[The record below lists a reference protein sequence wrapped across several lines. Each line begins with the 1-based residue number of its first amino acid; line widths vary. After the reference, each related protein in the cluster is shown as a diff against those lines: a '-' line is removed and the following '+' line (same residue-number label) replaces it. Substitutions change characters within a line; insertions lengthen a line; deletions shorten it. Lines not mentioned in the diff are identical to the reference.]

1 MFEMMRCFVFL
12 FIMLSICTS
21 SYSQNLIDLQR
32 KVKTLVL
39 QGRYQLA
46 LDEIE
51 KDCGNIDMVQNDS
64 QDLFGIAY
72 YKAYCHVALSDYD
85 VADTFLSKLT
95 DQIITWEP
103 SKQRNENLASLDYLK
118 GNLYLSMNNF
128 NGANQLLM
136 SSKSYF
142 DYESRFDDVYVNILF
157 TLASVKLAL
166 GQKLKAKLYIDEAN
180 DILLRTSKSSSLG
193 AYSITLANLYEEIG
207 KRENAISLLERELL
221 NLTPNVPQSAIL
233 QIKIELA
240 YFYTLDGKYQQAY
253 DLLSDIEY
261 EDNLWLYELKA
272 SLSYLLK
279 NGNVSQ
285 YIQDYNNEMMKQ
297 SYSLAS
303 HFADIEFEDY
313 WASLSSVSLSVNGIL
328 VNSFFQGNKG
338 TIDNKGIID
347 TYNYLLFLKNFV
359 LVNKLAISERIK
371 NDTEASALSSQAS
384 GLYQELNDP
393 HLSKD
398 SVGGIKNHLRLLD
411 KKMKSLVSNSL
422 SGFSTVS
429 LPTFASLKQNL
440 RENEVMLDFFPYYE
454 FISYDSYHVYYAVS
468 ITTKESQVPKF
479 LKLCRVEQIDE
490 ILRNSKLYDAKNL
503 VFYSE
508 IWKKIERY
516 ISKKKKI
523 LISPTL
529 NLNKVNFG
537 AISCGVKRLGDVYQL
552 ASISTLNSLFQRDC
566 VKDSAKKSIVLFGG
580 IDYDASISIN
590 KKNVQDTSKT
600 KLDRSGFDYLPETL
614 NEVTDISD
622 LLTGVMNTTVYS
634 GQKATESQFK
644 LLSRHSPSVIHI
656 STHGFYLKGKGLK
669 APFFKN
675 LSLSSKI
682 TYKMSKCGLLFSGAN
697 NAWNGIYAQDV
708 EEDCILTAAEVE
720 KMDLSDTE
728 LVVLSACDTGLGDC
742 ESIDGVYGLS
752 RAFKIAGAHTI
763 VMTLW
768 KVNDLVTKEFMCEFY
783 AQIKERLEY
792 HEAFRIAQKKLRLK
806 YQDPLLWA
814 PFVIID

>member
-1 MFEMMRCFVFL
+1 MRRFVFL
-12 FIMLSICTS
+12 FVMLSICTL
-21 SYSQNLIDLQR
+21 SYSQNLKDLQC
-32 KVKTLVL
+32 KIKNLVL

-51 KDCGNIDMVQNDS
+51 KDRENIDILQNNS
-64 QDLFGIAY
+64 RELFNIAF
-72 YKAYCHVALSDYD
+72 YKGYCLIALSDYE
-85 VADTFLSKLT
+85 VADTFLSKLSN
-95 DQIITWEP
+95 QIITWKP
-103 SKQRNENLASLDYLK
+103 SKQRNEYLASLDYLK
-118 GNLYLSMNNF
+118 GTLYLSMNNF
-128 NGANQLLM
+128 NGANQLFM

-142 DYESRFDDVYVNILF
+142 DYESCFDDSYVNILF
-157 TLASVKLAL
+157 SLAGVKLAL

-180 DILLRTSKSSSLG
+180 DILSKTSKSSFWG
-193 AYSITLANLYEEIG
+193 VYCITLAILYDEIG
-207 KRENAISLLERELL
+207 KREKAISILDNELQK
-221 NLTPNVPQSAIL
+221 LTPDFAHNAIL
-233 QIKIELA
+233 QIKISLA

-261 EDNLWLYELKA
+261 GDNLWLYELKA

-279 NGNVSQ
+279 KGNVSQ

-313 WASLSSVSLSVNGIL
+313 WASLSTVSLSVNGLL

-371 NDTEASALSSQAS
+371 NDTEAAALSSQAS

-398 SVGGIKNHLRLLD
+398 SVGGIKNQLRLLD

-429 LPTFASLKQNL
+429 LPTFVSLKQKL
-440 RENEVMLDFFPYYE
+440 REDEVMLDFFPYYE
-454 FISYDSYHVYYAVS
+454 FISYDTYHVYYAVS

-490 ILRNSKLYDAKNL
+490 LLRNSKLYDAKNL

-537 AISCGVKRLGDVYQL
+537 AISCGAKRLGDVYQL

-566 VKDSAKKSIVLFGG
+566 VKDSAKKSIALFGG
-580 IDYDASISIN
+580 IDYDASISVN

-600 KLDRSGFDYLPETL
+600 KVDRSGFDYLPETL
-614 NEVTDISD
+614 NEVADISD
-622 LLTGVMNTTVYS
+622 LLAGVMNTTVYS

-783 AQIKERLEY
+783 GQIKEGLEY
-792 HEAFRIAQKKLRLK
+792 HEAFRIAQQKLRLK

>member
-1 MFEMMRCFVFL
+1 MHEIMRRFVFL
-12 FIMLSICTS
+12 FVMLSICTS
-21 SYSQNLIDLQR
+21 SYSQNLKDLQC
-32 KVKTLVL
+32 KIKNLVL

-51 KDCGNIDMVQNDS
+51 KDRENIDILQNNS
-64 QDLFGIAY
+64 RELFNIAF
-72 YKAYCHVALSDYD
+72 YKGYCLIALSDYD
-85 VADTFLSKLT
+85 VADTFLSKLSN
-95 DQIITWEP
+95 QIITWKP
-103 SKQRNENLASLDYLK
+103 SKQRNEYLASLDYLK
-118 GNLYLSMNNF
+118 GTLYLSMNNF
-128 NGANQLLM
+128 NGANQLFM

-142 DYESRFDDVYVNILF
+142 DYESCFDDSYVNILF
-157 TLASVKLAL
+157 SLAGVKLAL

-180 DILLRTSKSSSLG
+180 DILSKTSKSSFWG
-193 AYSITLANLYEEIG
+193 VYCITLAILYDEIG
-207 KRENAISLLERELL
+207 KREKAISILDNELQK
-221 NLTPNVPQSAIL
+221 LTPDFAHNAIL
-233 QIKIELA
+233 QIKISLA

-261 EDNLWLYELKA
+261 GDNLWLYELKA

-279 NGNVSQ
+279 KGNVSQ

-313 WASLSSVSLSVNGIL
+313 WASLSTVSLSVNGLL

-359 LVNKLAISERIK
+359 LVNKLAVSERIK
-371 NDTEASALSSQAS
+371 NDTEAAALSSQAS

-398 SVGGIKNHLRLLD
+398 SVGGIKNQLRLLD

-429 LPTFASLKQNL
+429 LPTFVSLKQKL

-454 FISYDSYHVYYAVS
+454 FISYDTYHVYYAVS

-490 ILRNSKLYDAKNL
+490 LLRNSKLYDAKNL

-537 AISCGVKRLGDVYQL
+537 AISCGAKRLGDVYQL

-566 VKDSAKKSIVLFGG
+566 VKDSAKKSIALFGG
-580 IDYDASISIN
+580 IDYDASISVN

-614 NEVTDISD
+614 NEVADISD
-622 LLTGVMNTTVYS
+622 LLAGVMNTTVYS

-783 AQIKERLEY
+783 GQIKEGLEY
-792 HEAFRIAQKKLRLK
+792 HEAFRIAQQKLRLK

>member
-1 MFEMMRCFVFL
+1 MHEIMRRFVFL
-12 FIMLSICTS
+12 FIMLCICTS
-21 SYSQNLIDLQR
+21 LYSQNLKDLQR
-32 KVKTLVL
+32 KVNTLVL

-51 KDCGNIDMVQNDS
+51 KECGNIDIVQNNN

-85 VADTFLSKLT
+85 VADTFISKLSN
-95 DQIITWEP
+95 QIISWEP

-118 GNLYLSMNNF
+118 GDLYQCMNNF

-142 DYESRFDDVYVNILF
+142 DYESRFDDVYVNVLF
-157 TLASVKLAL
+157 SLAGVKLAL

-180 DILLRTSKSSSLG
+180 DILSKTSKSSSLG

-207 KRENAISLLERELL
+207 KRENAISLLERELQ

-261 EDNLWLYELKA
+261 GDNLCLYELKA

-279 NGNVSQ
+279 KGNVSQ
-285 YIQDYNNEMMKQ
+285 YIQDYNNKMMRQ

-371 NDTEASALSSQAS
+371 NDTEAAALSSQAS

-440 RENEVMLDFFPYYE
+440 REDEVMLDFFPYYE
-454 FISYDSYHVYYAVS
+454 FISYDTYHVYYAVS

-490 ILRNSKLYDAKNL
+490 LLRNSKLYDAKNL
-503 VFYSE
+503 VFYLE

-552 ASISTLNSLFQRDC
+552 ASISSLNSLFKRDC

-580 IDYDASISIN
+580 MDYDASISVN
-590 KKNVQDTSKT
+590 KKNVQDSSKT

-614 NEVTDISD
+614 NEVTDISN
-622 LLTGVMNTTVYS
+622 LLAGVMNTTVYS

-682 TYKMSKCGLLFSGAN
+682 MYKMSKCGLLFSGAN

-720 KMDLSDTE
+720 TMDLSDTE

-783 AQIKERLEY
+783 AQIKDGLEC

>member
-1 MFEMMRCFVFL
+1 MRRFVFL
-12 FIMLSICTS
+12 FILLSICTS
-21 SYSQNLIDLQR
+21 SYSQNLKDLQC
-32 KVKTLVL
+32 KVKNLVL

-51 KDCGNIDMVQNDS
+51 KDCGNIDMMQNDS
-64 QDLFGIAY
+64 QDLFEIAY

-180 DILLRTSKSSSLG
+180 DILSKASKKTSLG

-207 KRENAISLLERELL
+207 KRENAISLLERELQ

-240 YFYTLDGKYQQAY
+240 YFYTLYGKYQQAY
-253 DLLSDIEY
+253 DLLFDIEY
-261 EDNLWLYELKA
+261 GDNLWLYELKA

-338 TIDNKGIID
+338 IVDNKGIID

-359 LVNKLAISERIK
+359 LVNKLAILERIK
-371 NDTEASALSSQAS
+371 NDTEAAALSSQVS

-440 RENEVMLDFFPYYE
+440 REDEVMLDFFPYYE
-454 FISYDSYHVYYAVS
+454 FISYDTYHVFYAVS

-529 NLNKVNFG
+529 NLNKVNLG
-537 AISCGVKRLGDVYQL
+537 AISCGAKRLGDVYQL
-552 ASISTLNSLFQRDC
+552 ASISSLNSLFKRDC
-566 VKDSAKKSIVLFGG
+566 VKENAKKSIALFGG
-580 IDYDASISIN
+580 MDYDASISVN
-590 KKNVQDTSKT
+590 KKNVQDSSKT

-614 NEVTDISD
+614 NEVTDISN
-622 LLTGVMNTTVYS
+622 LLAGVMNTTVYS

-644 LLSRHSPSVIHI
+644 LLSSHSPSVIHI

-783 AQIKERLEY
+783 AQIKEGLEY

-806 YQDPLLWA
+806 YQNPLLWA

>member
-1 MFEMMRCFVFL
+1 MRRFVFL
-12 FIMLSICTS
+12 FVMLSICTL
-21 SYSQNLIDLQR
+21 SYSQNLKDLQC
-32 KVKTLVL
+32 KIKNLVL

-51 KDCGNIDMVQNDS
+51 KDRENIDILQNNS
-64 QDLFGIAY
+64 RELFNIAF
-72 YKAYCHVALSDYD
+72 YKGYCLIALSDYD
-85 VADTFLSKLT
+85 VADTFLSKLSN
-95 DQIITWEP
+95 QIITWKP
-103 SKQRNENLASLDYLK
+103 SKQRNEYLASLDYLK
-118 GNLYLSMNNF
+118 GTLYLSMNNF
-128 NGANQLLM
+128 NGANQLFM

-142 DYESRFDDVYVNILF
+142 DYESCFDDSYVNILF
-157 TLASVKLAL
+157 SLAGVKLAL

-180 DILLRTSKSSSLG
+180 DILSKTSKSSFG
-193 AYSITLANLYEEIG
+193 GIYCITLAILYDEIG
-207 KRENAISLLERELL
+207 KREKAISILDNELQK
-221 NLTPNVPQSAIL
+221 LTPDFAHNAIL
-233 QIKIELA
+233 QIKISLA

-261 EDNLWLYELKA
+261 GDNLWLYELKA

-279 NGNVSQ
+279 KGNVSQ

-313 WASLSSVSLSVNGIL
+313 WASLSTVSLSVNGLL

-371 NDTEASALSSQAS
+371 NDTEAAALSSQAS

-398 SVGGIKNHLRLLD
+398 SVGGIKNQLRLLD

-429 LPTFASLKQNL
+429 LPTFVSLKQKL
-440 RENEVMLDFFPYYE
+440 REDEVMLDFFPYYE
-454 FISYDSYHVYYAVS
+454 FISYDTYHVYYAVS

-490 ILRNSKLYDAKNL
+490 LLRNSKLYDAKNL

-537 AISCGVKRLGDVYQL
+537 AISCGAKRLGDVYQL

-566 VKDSAKKSIVLFGG
+566 VKDSAKKSIALFGG
-580 IDYDASISIN
+580 IDYDASISVN

-600 KLDRSGFDYLPETL
+600 KVDRSGFDYLPETL
-614 NEVTDISD
+614 NEVADISD
-622 LLTGVMNTTVYS
+622 LLAGVMNTTVYS

-783 AQIKERLEY
+783 GQIKEGLEY
-792 HEAFRIAQKKLRLK
+792 HEAFRIAQQKLRLK

>member
-1 MFEMMRCFVFL
+1 MRHFVFL
-12 FIMLSICTS
+12 FIMLSICTL
-21 SYSQNLIDLQR
+21 SYSQNLKDLQR
-32 KVKTLVL
+32 KVNTLVL

-51 KDCGNIDMVQNDS
+51 KECGNIDIVQNNN

-85 VADTFLSKLT
+85 VADTFISKLSN
-95 DQIITWEP
+95 QIISWEP

-118 GNLYLSMNNF
+118 GDLYQCMNNF

-142 DYESRFDDVYVNILF
+142 DYESRFDDVYVNVLF
-157 TLASVKLAL
+157 SLAGVKLAL

-180 DILLRTSKSSSLG
+180 DILSKTSKSSSLG

-207 KRENAISLLERELL
+207 KRENAISLLERELQ

-454 FISYDSYHVYYAVS
+454 FISYDTYHVYYAVS
-468 ITTKESQVPKF
+468 ITTKESQIPKF

-490 ILRNSKLYDAKNL
+490 LLRNSKLYDAKNL

-516 ISKKKKI
+516 ILKKKKI

-537 AISCGVKRLGDVYQL
+537 AISCGAKRLGDVYQL

-566 VKDSAKKSIVLFGG
+566 VKDSAKKSIALFGG
-580 IDYDASISIN
+580 IDYDASISVN

-622 LLTGVMNTTVYS
+622 LLGGVMNTTVYS

-768 KVNDLVTKEFMCEFY
+768 KVNDLVTKEFMYEFY
-783 AQIKERLEY
+783 GQIKEGLEY

>member
-1 MFEMMRCFVFL
+1 MRRFVFL
-12 FIMLSICTS
+12 FVMLSICTL
-21 SYSQNLIDLQR
+21 SYSQNLKDLQC
-32 KVKTLVL
+32 KIKNLVL

-51 KDCGNIDMVQNDS
+51 KDRENIDILQNNS
-64 QDLFGIAY
+64 RELFNIAF
-72 YKAYCHVALSDYD
+72 YKGYCLIALSDYD
-85 VADTFLSKLT
+85 VADTFLSKLSN
-95 DQIITWEP
+95 QIITWKP
-103 SKQRNENLASLDYLK
+103 SKQRNEYLASLDYLK
-118 GNLYLSMNNF
+118 GTLYLSMNNF
-128 NGANQLLM
+128 NGANQLFM

-142 DYESRFDDVYVNILF
+142 DYESCFDDSYVNILF
-157 TLASVKLAL
+157 SLVGVKLAL

-180 DILLRTSKSSSLG
+180 DILSKTSKSSFWG
-193 AYSITLANLYEEIG
+193 VYCITLAILYDEIG
-207 KRENAISLLERELL
+207 KREKAISILDNELQK
-221 NLTPNVPQSAIL
+221 LTPDFAHNAIL
-233 QIKIELA
+233 QIKISLA

-261 EDNLWLYELKA
+261 GDNLWLYELKA

-279 NGNVSQ
+279 KGNVSQ

-313 WASLSSVSLSVNGIL
+313 WASLSTVSLSVNGLL

-371 NDTEASALSSQAS
+371 NDTEAAALSSQAS

-398 SVGGIKNHLRLLD
+398 SVGGIKNQLRLLD

-429 LPTFASLKQNL
+429 LPTFVSLKQKL
-440 RENEVMLDFFPYYE
+440 REDEVMLDFFPYYE
-454 FISYDSYHVYYAVS
+454 FISYDTYHVYYAVS

-490 ILRNSKLYDAKNL
+490 LLRNSKLYDAKNL

-537 AISCGVKRLGDVYQL
+537 AISCGAKRLGDVYQL

-566 VKDSAKKSIVLFGG
+566 VKDSAKKSIALFGG
-580 IDYDASISIN
+580 IDYDASISVN

-600 KLDRSGFDYLPETL
+600 KVDRSGFDYLPETL
-614 NEVTDISD
+614 NEVADISD
-622 LLTGVMNTTVYS
+622 LLAGVMNTTVYS

-783 AQIKERLEY
+783 GQIKEGLEY
-792 HEAFRIAQKKLRLK
+792 HEAFRIAQQKLRLK

>member
-1 MFEMMRCFVFL
+1 MRRFVFL

-21 SYSQNLIDLQR
+21 LYSQNLKDLQR
-32 KVKTLVL
+32 KVNTLVL

-51 KDCGNIDMVQNDS
+51 KECGNIDIVQNNN

-95 DQIITWEP
+95 DQIIAWEP

-118 GNLYLSMNNF
+118 GDLYQCMNNF

-142 DYESRFDDVYVNILF
+142 DYESRFDDVYVNVLF
-157 TLASVKLAL
+157 SLAGVKLAL

-180 DILLRTSKSSSLG
+180 DILSKTSKSSSLG

-207 KRENAISLLERELL
+207 KREKAISILDNELQKI
-221 NLTPNVPQSAIL
+221 TPDFAQNAIL
-233 QIKIELA
+233 QIKILLA

-261 EDNLWLYELKA
+261 GDNLWLYELKA

-279 NGNVSQ
+279 KGNVSQ

-313 WASLSSVSLSVNGIL
+313 WASLSTVSLSVNGIL
-328 VNSFFQGNKG
+328 VNSFFQGNKR
-338 TIDNKGIID
+338 TIDNKRLID

-371 NDTEASALSSQAS
+371 NDTEAAALSSQAS

-454 FISYDSYHVYYAVS
+454 FISYDTYHVYYAVS
-468 ITTKESQVPKF
+468 ITTKESQAPKF
-479 LKLCRVEQIDE
+479 LKLSRVEQIDE
-490 ILRNSKLYDAKNL
+490 LLRNCKLYDAKNL

-537 AISCGVKRLGDVYQL
+537 AISCGAKRLGDVYQL
-552 ASISTLNSLFQRDC
+552 ASISSLNSLFQRDC
-566 VKDSAKKSIVLFGG
+566 VKDSAKKSIALFGG
-580 IDYDASISIN
+580 IDYDASISVN

-622 LLTGVMNTTVYS
+622 LLAGVMNTTVYS
-634 GQKATESQFK
+634 GQKATEAQFK

-768 KVNDLVTKEFMCEFY
+768 KINDLVTKEFMCEFY
-783 AQIKERLEY
+783 SQIKEGLEY
-792 HEAFRIAQKKLRLK
+792 HEAFRIAQKRLRLK

>member
-1 MFEMMRCFVFL
+1 MHEIMRRFVFL

-21 SYSQNLIDLQR
+21 SYSQNLKDLQR
-32 KVKTLVL
+32 KVNTLVL

-371 NDTEASALSSQAS
+371 DDTGASALSSQAS

>member
-1 MFEMMRCFVFL
+1 MHEIMRRFVFL

-21 SYSQNLIDLQR
+21 SYSQNLKDLQR
-32 KVKTLVL
+32 KVNTLVL

-566 VKDSAKKSIVLFGG
+566 VKNSAKKSIVLFGG

>member
-1 MFEMMRCFVFL
+1 MHEIMRRFVFL

-21 SYSQNLIDLQR
+21 SYSQNLKDLQR
-32 KVKTLVL
+32 KVNTLVL

-51 KDCGNIDMVQNDS
+51 KECGNIDIVQNNN

-85 VADTFLSKLT
+85 VADTFISKLSN
-95 DQIITWEP
+95 QIISWEP

-118 GNLYLSMNNF
+118 GDLYQCMNNF

-142 DYESRFDDVYVNILF
+142 DYESRFDDVYVNVLF
-157 TLASVKLAL
+157 SLAGVKLAL

-180 DILLRTSKSSSLG
+180 DILSKTSKSSSLG

-207 KRENAISLLERELL
+207 KRENAISLLERELQ

-261 EDNLWLYELKA
+261 GDNLWLYELKA
-272 SLSYLLK
+272 SLSYLLNK
-279 NGNVSQ
+279 GNVSQ
-285 YIQDYNNEMMKQ
+285 YIQDYNNKMMRQ

-347 TYNYLLFLKNFV
+347 TYSYLLFLKNFV

-371 NDTEASALSSQAS
+371 NDTEAAALSSQAS

-398 SVGGIKNHLRLLD
+398 SVGGIKNQLRLLD

-429 LPTFASLKQNL
+429 FPTFVSLKQNL
-440 RENEVMLDFFPYYE
+440 REDEVMLDFFPYYE
-454 FISYDSYHVYYAVS
+454 FISYDTYHVYYAVS

-479 LKLCRVEQIDE
+479 LKLCRLEQIDE
-490 ILRNSKLYDAKNL
+490 LLRNSKLYDAKNL

-537 AISCGVKRLGDVYQL
+537 AISCGAKRLGDVYQL

-566 VKDSAKKSIVLFGG
+566 VKDSAKKSIALFGG
-580 IDYDASISIN
+580 IDYDASISVN

-622 LLTGVMNTTVYS
+622 LLAGVMNTTVYS

-682 TYKMSKCGLLFSGAN
+682 TY
-697 NAWNGIYAQDV
+697 
-708 EEDCILTAAEVE
+708 
-720 KMDLSDTE
+720 
-728 LVVLSACDTGLGDC
+728 
-742 ESIDGVYGLS
+742 
-752 RAFKIAGAHTI
+752 
-763 VMTLW
+763 
-768 KVNDLVTKEFMCEFY
+768 
-783 AQIKERLEY
+783 
-792 HEAFRIAQKKLRLK
+792 
-806 YQDPLLWA
+806 
-814 PFVIID
+814 

>member
-1 MFEMMRCFVFL
+1 MHEIMRRFVFL

-21 SYSQNLIDLQR
+21 LYSQNLKDLQR
-32 KVKTLVL
+32 KVNTLVL

-51 KDCGNIDMVQNDS
+51 KECGNIDIVQNNN

-85 VADTFLSKLT
+85 VADTFISKLSN
-95 DQIITWEP
+95 QIISWEP

-118 GNLYLSMNNF
+118 GDLYQCMNNF

-142 DYESRFDDVYVNILF
+142 DYESRFDDVYVNVLF
-157 TLASVKLAL
+157 SLAGVKLTL

-180 DILLRTSKSSSLG
+180 DILSKTSKSSSLG

-207 KRENAISLLERELL
+207 KRENAISLLERELQ

-261 EDNLWLYELKA
+261 GDNLWLYELKA
-272 SLSYLLK
+272 SLSYLLNK
-279 NGNVSQ
+279 GNVSQ
-285 YIQDYNNEMMKQ
+285 YIQDYNNKMMRQ

-371 NDTEASALSSQAS
+371 NDTEAAALSSQAS

-398 SVGGIKNHLRLLD
+398 SVGGIKNQLRLLD

-429 LPTFASLKQNL
+429 FPTFVSLKQNL
-440 RENEVMLDFFPYYE
+440 REDEVMLDFFPYYE
-454 FISYDSYHVYYAVS
+454 FISYDTYYVYYAVS

-508 IWKKIERY
+508 IWKK
-516 ISKKKKI
+516 
-523 LISPTL
+523 
-529 NLNKVNFG
+529 
-537 AISCGVKRLGDVYQL
+537 
-552 ASISTLNSLFQRDC
+552 
-566 VKDSAKKSIVLFGG
+566 
-580 IDYDASISIN
+580 
-590 KKNVQDTSKT
+590 
-600 KLDRSGFDYLPETL
+600 
-614 NEVTDISD
+614 
-622 LLTGVMNTTVYS
+622 
-634 GQKATESQFK
+634 
-644 LLSRHSPSVIHI
+644 
-656 STHGFYLKGKGLK
+656 
-669 APFFKN
+669 
-675 LSLSSKI
+675 
-682 TYKMSKCGLLFSGAN
+682 
-697 NAWNGIYAQDV
+697 
-708 EEDCILTAAEVE
+708 
-720 KMDLSDTE
+720 
-728 LVVLSACDTGLGDC
+728 
-742 ESIDGVYGLS
+742 
-752 RAFKIAGAHTI
+752 
-763 VMTLW
+763 
-768 KVNDLVTKEFMCEFY
+768 
-783 AQIKERLEY
+783 
-792 HEAFRIAQKKLRLK
+792 
-806 YQDPLLWA
+806 
-814 PFVIID
+814 

>member
-1 MFEMMRCFVFL
+1 MHEIMRRFVFL
-12 FIMLSICTS
+12 FILLNVCAS
-21 SYSQNLIDLQR
+21 SYSQNLKDLQR
-32 KVKTLVL
+32 KVNTLVL

-166 GQKLKAKLYIDEAN
+166 GQKLKAKVYIDEAN
-180 DILLRTSKSSSLG
+180 DILSKASKKTSLG

-207 KRENAISLLERELL
+207 KRENAISLLERELQ

-261 EDNLWLYELKA
+261 GDNLWLYELKA

-313 WASLSSVSLSVNGIL
+313 WASLSTVSLSVNGIL

-338 TIDNKGIID
+338 TIDNKRLID
-347 TYNYLLFLKNFV
+347 TYNYLLFLKNYV

-371 NDTEASALSSQAS
+371 NDTEAAALSSQAS
-384 GLYQELNDP
+384 GLYQELNNP

-429 LPTFASLKQNL
+429 FPTFVSLKQNL
-440 RENEVMLDFFPYYE
+440 REDEVMLDFFPYYE
-454 FISYDSYHVYYAVS
+454 FISYDTYHVYYAVS
-468 ITTKESQVPKF
+468 ITTKESLVPKF

-490 ILRNSKLYDAKNL
+490 LLRNSKLYDAKNL

-537 AISCGVKRLGDVYQL
+537 AISCGAKRLGDVYQL

-566 VKDSAKKSIVLFGG
+566 VKDSAKKSIALFGG
-580 IDYDASISIN
+580 IDYDASISVN

-614 NEVTDISD
+614 NEVADISD
-622 LLTGVMNTTVYS
+622 LLAGVMNTTVYS

-768 KVNDLVTKEFMCEFY
+768 KVNDLVTREFMCEFY
-783 AQIKERLEY
+783 GQIKEGLEY
-792 HEAFRIAQKKLRLK
+792 HEAFRIAQKKMRLK

>member
-1 MFEMMRCFVFL
+1 MHEIMRRFVFL
-12 FIMLSICTS
+12 FVMLSICTS
-21 SYSQNLIDLQR
+21 SYSQNLKDLQC
-32 KVKTLVL
+32 KIKNLVL

-51 KDCGNIDMVQNDS
+51 KDRENIDILQNNS
-64 QDLFGIAY
+64 RELFNIAF
-72 YKAYCHVALSDYD
+72 YKGYCLIALSDYD
-85 VADTFLSKLT
+85 VADTFLSKLSN
-95 DQIITWEP
+95 QIITWKP
-103 SKQRNENLASLDYLK
+103 SKQRNEYLASLDYLK
-118 GNLYLSMNNF
+118 GTLYLSMNNF
-128 NGANQLLM
+128 NGANQLFM

-142 DYESRFDDVYVNILF
+142 DYESCFDDSYVNILF
-157 TLASVKLAL
+157 SLAGVKLAL

-180 DILLRTSKSSSLG
+180 DILSKTSKSSFWG
-193 AYSITLANLYEEIG
+193 VYCITLAILYDEIG
-207 KRENAISLLERELL
+207 KREKAISILDNELQK
-221 NLTPNVPQSAIL
+221 LTPDFAHNAIL
-233 QIKIELA
+233 QIKISLA

-261 EDNLWLYELKA
+261 GDNLWLYELKA

-279 NGNVSQ
+279 KGNVSQ

-313 WASLSSVSLSVNGIL
+313 WASLSTVSLSVNGLL

-359 LVNKLAISERIK
+359 LVNKLAVSERIK
-371 NDTEASALSSQAS
+371 NDTEAAALSSQAS

-398 SVGGIKNHLRLLD
+398 SVGGIKNQLRLLD

-429 LPTFASLKQNL
+429 LPTFVSLKQKL

-454 FISYDSYHVYYAVS
+454 FISYDTYHVYYAVS

-490 ILRNSKLYDAKNL
+490 LLRNSKLYDAKNL

-537 AISCGVKRLGDVYQL
+537 AISCGAKRLGDVYQL

-566 VKDSAKKSIVLFGG
+566 VKDSAKKSIALFGG
-580 IDYDASISIN
+580 IDYDASISVN
-590 KKNVQDTSKT
+590 KKNVQDTSKA

-614 NEVTDISD
+614 NEVADISD
-622 LLTGVMNTTVYS
+622 LLAGVMNTTVYS

-783 AQIKERLEY
+783 GQIKEGLEY

>member
-1 MFEMMRCFVFL
+1 MHEIMRRFVFL
-12 FIMLSICTS
+12 FVMLSICTL
-21 SYSQNLIDLQR
+21 SYSQNLKDLQC
-32 KVKTLVL
+32 KIKNLVL

-51 KDCGNIDMVQNDS
+51 KDRENIDILQNNS
-64 QDLFGIAY
+64 RELFNIAF
-72 YKAYCHVALSDYD
+72 YKGYCLIALSDYD
-85 VADTFLSKLT
+85 VADTFLSKLSN
-95 DQIITWEP
+95 QIITWKP
-103 SKQRNENLASLDYLK
+103 SKQRNEYLASLDYLK
-118 GNLYLSMNNF
+118 GTLYLSMNNF
-128 NGANQLLM
+128 NGANQLFM

-142 DYESRFDDVYVNILF
+142 DYESCFDDSYVNILF
-157 TLASVKLAL
+157 SLAGVKLAL

-180 DILLRTSKSSSLG
+180 DILSKTSKSSFG
-193 AYSITLANLYEEIG
+193 GVYCITLAILYDEIG
-207 KRENAISLLERELL
+207 KREKAISILDNELQK
-221 NLTPNVPQSAIL
+221 LTPDFAHNAIL
-233 QIKIELA
+233 QIKISLA

-261 EDNLWLYELKA
+261 GDNLWLYELKA

-279 NGNVSQ
+279 KGNVSQ

-313 WASLSSVSLSVNGIL
+313 WASLSTVSLSVNGLL

-371 NDTEASALSSQAS
+371 NDTEAAALSSQAS

-398 SVGGIKNHLRLLD
+398 SVGGIKNQLRLLD

-429 LPTFASLKQNL
+429 LPTFVSLKQKL
-440 RENEVMLDFFPYYE
+440 REDEVMLDFFPYYE
-454 FISYDSYHVYYAVS
+454 FISYDTYHVYYAVS

-490 ILRNSKLYDAKNL
+490 LLRNSKLYDAKNL

-537 AISCGVKRLGDVYQL
+537 AISCGAKRLGDVYQL

-566 VKDSAKKSIVLFGG
+566 VKDSAKKSIALFGG
-580 IDYDASISIN
+580 IDYDASISVN

-600 KLDRSGFDYLPETL
+600 KVDRSGFDYLPETL
-614 NEVTDISD
+614 NEVADISD
-622 LLTGVMNTTVYS
+622 LLAGVMNTTVYS

-783 AQIKERLEY
+783 GQIKEGLEY
-792 HEAFRIAQKKLRLK
+792 HEAFRIAQQKLRLK

>member
-1 MFEMMRCFVFL
+1 MRRFVFL

-21 SYSQNLIDLQR
+21 LYSQNLKELQR
-32 KVKTLVL
+32 KVNTLVL

-95 DQIITWEP
+95 GQIITWEP

-338 TIDNKGIID
+338 TID

-454 FISYDSYHVYYAVS
+454 FISYDTYHVYYAVS

-490 ILRNSKLYDAKNL
+490 ILRNSKLYNAKNL

-537 AISCGVKRLGDVYQL
+537 AISCGAKRLGDVYQL

-566 VKDSAKKSIVLFGG
+566 VKDSAKKSIALFGG
-580 IDYDASISIN
+580 IDYDASISVN

-600 KLDRSGFDYLPETL
+600 KLDRSGFDYLPETF

-622 LLTGVMNTTVYS
+622 LLAGVMNTTVYS

-720 KMDLSDTE
+720 KMDLSNTE

-783 AQIKERLEY
+783 GQIKEGLEY
-792 HEAFRIAQKKLRLK
+792 HEAFRIAQKRLRLK

>member
-1 MFEMMRCFVFL
+1 MHEIMKRFVFL

-21 SYSQNLIDLQR
+21 LYSQNLKDLQR
-32 KVKTLVL
+32 KVNTLVL

-51 KDCGNIDMVQNDS
+51 KECGNIDIVQNNN

-85 VADTFLSKLT
+85 VADTFISELSN
-95 DQIITWEP
+95 QIISWKP

-118 GNLYLSMNNF
+118 GDLYQCMNNF

-142 DYESRFDDVYVNILF
+142 DYESRFDDVYVNVLF
-157 TLASVKLAL
+157 SLAGVKLAL

-180 DILLRTSKSSSLG
+180 DILSKTSKSSSLG

-207 KRENAISLLERELL
+207 KRENAISLLERELQ

-261 EDNLWLYELKA
+261 GDNLWLYELKA

-279 NGNVSQ
+279 KGNVSQ
-285 YIQDYNNEMMKQ
+285 YIQDYNNKMMRQ

-328 VNSFFQGNKG
+328 VNSFFQGNKE

-371 NDTEASALSSQAS
+371 NDTEAAALSSQAS

-440 RENEVMLDFFPYYE
+440 REDEVMLDFFPYYE
-454 FISYDSYHVYYAVS
+454 FISYDTYHVYYAVS

-490 ILRNSKLYDAKNL
+490 LLRNSKLYDAKNL

-529 NLNKVNFG
+529 NLNKVNLG
-537 AISCGVKRLGDVYQL
+537 AISCGAKRLGDVYQL
-552 ASISTLNSLFQRDC
+552 ASISSLNSLFKRDC
-566 VKDSAKKSIVLFGG
+566 VKENAKKSIALFGG
-580 IDYDASISIN
+580 MDYDASISVN
-590 KKNVQDTSKT
+590 KKNVQDSSKT

-614 NEVTDISD
+614 NEVTDISN
-622 LLTGVMNTTVYS
+622 LLAGVMNTTVYS

-644 LLSRHSPSVIHI
+644 LLSSHSPSVIHI

-728 LVVLSACDTGLGDC
+728 LVILSACDTGLGDC

-783 AQIKERLEY
+783 AQIKEGLEY

>member
-1 MFEMMRCFVFL
+1 MHEIMRRFVFL
-12 FIMLSICTS
+12 FVMLSICTS
-21 SYSQNLIDLQR
+21 SYSQNLKDLQC
-32 KVKTLVL
+32 KIKNLVL

-51 KDCGNIDMVQNDS
+51 KDRENIDILQNNS
-64 QDLFGIAY
+64 RELFNIAF
-72 YKAYCHVALSDYD
+72 YKGYCLIALSDYD
-85 VADTFLSKLT
+85 VADTFLSKLSN
-95 DQIITWEP
+95 QIITWKP
-103 SKQRNENLASLDYLK
+103 SKQRNEYLASLDYLK
-118 GNLYLSMNNF
+118 GTLYLSMNNF
-128 NGANQLLM
+128 NGANQLFM

-142 DYESRFDDVYVNILF
+142 DYESCFDDSYVNILF
-157 TLASVKLAL
+157 SLAGVKLAL

-180 DILLRTSKSSSLG
+180 DILSKTSKSSFWG
-193 AYSITLANLYEEIG
+193 VYCITLAILYDEIG
-207 KRENAISLLERELL
+207 KREKAISILDNELQK
-221 NLTPNVPQSAIL
+221 LTPDFAHNAIL
-233 QIKIELA
+233 QIKISLA

-261 EDNLWLYELKA
+261 GDNLWLYELKA

-279 NGNVSQ
+279 KGNVSQ

-313 WASLSSVSLSVNGIL
+313 WASLSTVSLSVNGLL

-359 LVNKLAISERIK
+359 LVNKLAVSERIK
-371 NDTEASALSSQAS
+371 NDTEAAALSSQAS
-384 GLYQELNDP
+384 GLYQELNDS

-398 SVGGIKNHLRLLD
+398 SVGGIKNQLRLLD

-429 LPTFASLKQNL
+429 LPTFVSLKQKL

-454 FISYDSYHVYYAVS
+454 FISYDTYHVYYAVS

-490 ILRNSKLYDAKNL
+490 LLRNSKLYDAKNL

-537 AISCGVKRLGDVYQL
+537 AISCGAKRLGDVYQL

-566 VKDSAKKSIVLFGG
+566 VKDSAKKSIALFGG
-580 IDYDASISIN
+580 IDYDASISVN
-590 KKNVQDTSKT
+590 KKNVQDTSKA

-614 NEVTDISD
+614 NEVADISD
-622 LLTGVMNTTVYS
+622 LLAGVMNTTVYS

-783 AQIKERLEY
+783 GQIKEGLEY
-792 HEAFRIAQKKLRLK
+792 HEAFRIAQQKLRLK

>member
-1 MFEMMRCFVFL
+1 MHEIMKRFVFL

-21 SYSQNLIDLQR
+21 LYSQNLKDLQR
-32 KVKTLVL
+32 KVNTLVL

-51 KDCGNIDMVQNDS
+51 KECGNIDIVQNNN

-85 VADTFLSKLT
+85 VADTFISELSN
-95 DQIITWEP
+95 QIISWKP

-118 GNLYLSMNNF
+118 GDLYQCMNNF

-142 DYESRFDDVYVNILF
+142 DYESRFDDVYVNVLF
-157 TLASVKLAL
+157 SLAGVKLAL

-180 DILLRTSKSSSLG
+180 DILSKTSKSSSLG

-207 KRENAISLLERELL
+207 KRENAISLLERELQ
-221 NLTPNVPQSAIL
+221 NLTPNVPKSAIL

-261 EDNLWLYELKA
+261 GDNLWLYELKA

-279 NGNVSQ
+279 KGNVSQ
-285 YIQDYNNEMMKQ
+285 YIQDYNNKMMRQ

-328 VNSFFQGNKG
+328 VNSFFQGNKE

-371 NDTEASALSSQAS
+371 NDTEAAALSSQAS

-440 RENEVMLDFFPYYE
+440 REDEVMLDFFPYYE
-454 FISYDSYHVYYAVS
+454 FISYDTYHVYYAVS

-490 ILRNSKLYDAKNL
+490 LLRNSKLYDAKNL

-529 NLNKVNFG
+529 NLNKVNLG
-537 AISCGVKRLGDVYQL
+537 AISCGAKRLGDVYQL
-552 ASISTLNSLFQRDC
+552 ASISSLNSLFKRDC
-566 VKDSAKKSIVLFGG
+566 VKENAKKSIALFGG
-580 IDYDASISIN
+580 MDYDASISVN
-590 KKNVQDTSKT
+590 KKNVQDSSKT

-614 NEVTDISD
+614 NEVTDISN
-622 LLTGVMNTTVYS
+622 LLAGVMNTTVYS

-644 LLSRHSPSVIHI
+644 LLSSHSPSVIHI

-783 AQIKERLEY
+783 AQIKEGLEY

>member
-1 MFEMMRCFVFL
+1 MYEIMRRFVFL
-12 FIMLSICTS
+12 FIMLIICAS
-21 SYSQNLIDLQR
+21 AYCQNLKELQS
-32 KVKTLVL
+32 KVNTLVL

-51 KDCGNIDMVQNDS
+51 KECGNIDIVQNNN

-85 VADTFLSKLT
+85 VADTFISKLSN
-95 DQIITWEP
+95 QIISWEP

-118 GNLYLSMNNF
+118 GDLYQCMNNF

-142 DYESRFDDVYVNILF
+142 DYESRFDDVYVNVLF
-157 TLASVKLAL
+157 SLAGVKLAL

-180 DILLRTSKSSSLG
+180 DILSKTSKSSSLG

-207 KRENAISLLERELL
+207 KRENAISLLERELQ
-221 NLTPNVPQSAIL
+221 NLTPYVPQSAIL

-261 EDNLWLYELKA
+261 GDNLWLYELKA
-272 SLSYLLK
+272 SLSYLLNK
-279 NGNVSQ
+279 GNVSQ
-285 YIQDYNNEMMKQ
+285 YIQDYNSKMMKQ

-313 WASLSSVSLSVNGIL
+313 WASLSSVSLSANGIL
-328 VNSFFQGNKG
+328 VNSFFQGNIG
-338 TIDNKGIID
+338 TIDNKWIID

-371 NDTEASALSSQAS
+371 NDAEATALSSQAS

-398 SVGGIKNHLRLLD
+398 SVGGIKNQLRLLD

-429 LPTFASLKQNL
+429 FPTFVSLKQKL
-440 RENEVMLDFFPYYE
+440 REDEVMLDFFPYYE
-454 FISYDSYHVYYAVS
+454 FISYDTYHVYYAVS

-479 LKLCRVEQIDE
+479 LKLCRLEQIDE
-490 ILRNSKLYDAKNL
+490 LLRNSKLYDAKNL

-537 AISCGVKRLGDVYQL
+537 AISCGAKRLGDVYQL

-566 VKDSAKKSIVLFGG
+566 VKDSAKKSIALFGG
-580 IDYDASISIN
+580 IDYETSISVN

-622 LLTGVMNTTVYS
+622 LLAGVMNTTVYS

-783 AQIKERLEY
+783 GQIKEGLEY
-792 HEAFRIAQKKLRLK
+792 HEAFRIAQKRLRLK

>member
-1 MFEMMRCFVFL
+1 MKRFVFL

-21 SYSQNLIDLQR
+21 LYSQNLKDLQR
-32 KVKTLVL
+32 KVNTLVL

-51 KDCGNIDMVQNDS
+51 KECGNIDIVQNNN

-85 VADTFLSKLT
+85 VADTFISELSN
-95 DQIITWEP
+95 QIISWKP

-118 GNLYLSMNNF
+118 GDLYQCMNNF

-142 DYESRFDDVYVNILF
+142 DYESRFDDVYVNVLF
-157 TLASVKLAL
+157 SLAGVKLAL

-180 DILLRTSKSSSLG
+180 DILSKTSKSSSLG

-207 KRENAISLLERELL
+207 KRENAISLLERELQ

-261 EDNLWLYELKA
+261 GDNLWLYELKA

-279 NGNVSQ
+279 KGNVSQ
-285 YIQDYNNEMMKQ
+285 YIQDYNNKMMRQ

-371 NDTEASALSSQAS
+371 NDTEAAALSSQAS

-440 RENEVMLDFFPYYE
+440 REDEVMLDFFPYYE
-454 FISYDSYHVYYAVS
+454 FISYDTYHVYYAVS

-490 ILRNSKLYDAKNL
+490 LLRNSKLYDAKNL

-529 NLNKVNFG
+529 NLNKVNLG
-537 AISCGVKRLGDVYQL
+537 AISCGAKRLGDVYQL
-552 ASISTLNSLFQRDC
+552 ASISSLNSLFKRDC
-566 VKDSAKKSIVLFGG
+566 VKENAKKSIALFGG
-580 IDYDASISIN
+580 MDYDASISVN
-590 KKNVQDTSKT
+590 KKNVQDSSKT

-614 NEVTDISD
+614 NEVTDISN
-622 LLTGVMNTTVYS
+622 LLAGVMNTTVYS

-644 LLSRHSPSVIHI
+644 LLSSHSPSVIHI

-783 AQIKERLEY
+783 AQIKEGLEY

>member
-1 MFEMMRCFVFL
+1 MHEIMRRFVFL

-21 SYSQNLIDLQR
+21 LYSQNLKDLQR
-32 KVKTLVL
+32 KVNTLVL

-51 KDCGNIDMVQNDS
+51 KECGNIDIVQNNN

-85 VADTFLSKLT
+85 VADTFISKLSN
-95 DQIITWEP
+95 QIISWEP

-118 GNLYLSMNNF
+118 GDLYQCMNNF

-142 DYESRFDDVYVNILF
+142 DYESRFDDVYVNVLF
-157 TLASVKLAL
+157 SLAGVKLAL

-180 DILLRTSKSSSLG
+180 DILSKTSKSSSLG

-207 KRENAISLLERELL
+207 KRENAISLLERELQ
-221 NLTPNVPQSAIL
+221 NLTPYVPQSAIL

-261 EDNLWLYELKA
+261 GDNLWLYELKA
-272 SLSYLLK
+272 SLSYLLNK
-279 NGNVSQ
+279 GNVSQ
-285 YIQDYNNEMMKQ
+285 YIQDYNNKMMRQ

-371 NDTEASALSSQAS
+371 NDTEAAALSSQAS

-398 SVGGIKNHLRLLD
+398 SVGGIKNQLRLLD

-429 LPTFASLKQNL
+429 FPTFVSLKQNL
-440 RENEVMLDFFPYYE
+440 REDEVMLDFFPYYE
-454 FISYDSYHVYYAVS
+454 FISYDTYHVYYAVS

-479 LKLCRVEQIDE
+479 LKLCRLEQIDE
-490 ILRNSKLYDAKNL
+490 LLRNSKLYDAKNL

-537 AISCGVKRLGDVYQL
+537 AISCGAKRLGDVYQL

-566 VKDSAKKSIVLFGG
+566 VKDSAKKSIALFGG
-580 IDYDASISIN
+580 IDYDASISVN

-622 LLTGVMNTTVYS
+622 LLAGVMNTTVYS

-768 KVNDLVTKEFMCEFY
+768 KVNDLVTKEFMGEFY
-783 AQIKERLEY
+783 GQIKEGLEY
-792 HEAFRIAQKKLRLK
+792 HEAFRIAQKRLRLK

>member
-1 MFEMMRCFVFL
+1 MRRFVFL
-12 FIMLSICTS
+12 FIMLSIYTS
-21 SYSQNLIDLQR
+21 LYSQNLKDLQR
-32 KVKTLVL
+32 KVNTLVL

-51 KDCGNIDMVQNDS
+51 KECGNIDIVQNNN

-85 VADTFLSKLT
+85 VADTFISKLSN
-95 DQIITWEP
+95 QIISWEP

-118 GNLYLSMNNF
+118 GDLYQCMNNF

-142 DYESRFDDVYVNILF
+142 DYESRFDDVYVNVLF
-157 TLASVKLAL
+157 SLAGVKLAL

-180 DILLRTSKSSSLG
+180 DILSKTSKSSSLG

-207 KRENAISLLERELL
+207 KRENAISLLERELQ

-261 EDNLWLYELKA
+261 GDNLWLYELKA
-272 SLSYLLK
+272 SLSYLLNK
-279 NGNVSQ
+279 GNVSQ
-285 YIQDYNNEMMKQ
+285 YIQDYNNKMMRQ

-371 NDTEASALSSQAS
+371 NDTEAAALSSQAS

-398 SVGGIKNHLRLLD
+398 SVGGIKNQLRLLD

-429 LPTFASLKQNL
+429 FPTFVSLKQNL
-440 RENEVMLDFFPYYE
+440 REDEVMLDFFPYYE
-454 FISYDSYHVYYAVS
+454 FISYDTYYVYYAVS

-566 VKDSAKKSIVLFGG
+566 VKDSAKKSIALFGG
-580 IDYDASISIN
+580 IDYDASISVN

-614 NEVTDISD
+614 NEVTNISD
-622 LLTGVMNTTVYS
+622 LLAGVMNTTVYS

-742 ESIDGVYGLS
+742 ESIDGVYGTS
-752 RAFKIAGAHTI
+752 VR
-763 VMTLW
+763 
-768 KVNDLVTKEFMCEFY
+768 D
-783 AQIKERLEY
+783 
-792 HEAFRIAQKKLRLK
+792 KK
-806 YQDPLLWA
+806 
-814 PFVIID
+814 

>member
-1 MFEMMRCFVFL
+1 MRRFVFL
-12 FIMLSICTS
+12 FVMLSICTS
-21 SYSQNLIDLQR
+21 SYSQNLKDLQC
-32 KVKTLVL
+32 KIKNLVL

-51 KDCGNIDMVQNDS
+51 KDRENIDILQNNS
-64 QDLFGIAY
+64 RELFNIAF
-72 YKAYCHVALSDYD
+72 YKGYCLIALSDYD
-85 VADTFLSKLT
+85 VADTFLSKLSN
-95 DQIITWEP
+95 QIITWKP
-103 SKQRNENLASLDYLK
+103 SKQRNEYLASLDYLK
-118 GNLYLSMNNF
+118 GTLYLSMNNF
-128 NGANQLLM
+128 NGANQLFM

-142 DYESRFDDVYVNILF
+142 DYESCFDDSYVNILF
-157 TLASVKLAL
+157 SLAGVKLAL

-180 DILLRTSKSSSLG
+180 DILSETSKSSFG
-193 AYSITLANLYEEIG
+193 GVYCITLAILYDEIG
-207 KRENAISLLERELL
+207 KREKAISILDNELQK
-221 NLTPNVPQSAIL
+221 LTPDFAHNAIL
-233 QIKIELA
+233 QIKISLA

-261 EDNLWLYELKA
+261 GDNLWLYELKA

-279 NGNVSQ
+279 KGNVSQ

-313 WASLSSVSLSVNGIL
+313 WASLSTVSLSVNGLL

-371 NDTEASALSSQAS
+371 NDTEAAALSSQAS

-398 SVGGIKNHLRLLD
+398 SVGGIKNQLRLLD

-429 LPTFASLKQNL
+429 LPTFVSLKQKL
-440 RENEVMLDFFPYYE
+440 REDEVMLDFFPYYE
-454 FISYDSYHVYYAVS
+454 FISYDTYHVYYAVS

-490 ILRNSKLYDAKNL
+490 LLRNSKLYDAKNL

-537 AISCGVKRLGDVYQL
+537 AISCGAKRLGDVYQL

-566 VKDSAKKSIVLFGG
+566 VKDSAKKSIALFGG
-580 IDYDASISIN
+580 IDYDASISVN

-614 NEVTDISD
+614 NEVADISD
-622 LLTGVMNTTVYS
+622 LLAGVMNTTVYS

-644 LLSRHSPSVIHI
+644 LLTRHSPSVIHI

-669 APFFKN
+669 APFFKY

-783 AQIKERLEY
+783 GQIKEGLEC
-792 HEAFRIAQKKLRLK
+792 HDAFRIAQKKLRLK

>member
-1 MFEMMRCFVFL
+1 MHEIMRRFVFL
-12 FIMLSICTS
+12 FVMLSICTS
-21 SYSQNLIDLQR
+21 SYSQNLKDLQC
-32 KVKTLVL
+32 KIKNLVL

-51 KDCGNIDMVQNDS
+51 KDRENIDILQNNS
-64 QDLFGIAY
+64 RELFNIAF
-72 YKAYCHVALSDYD
+72 YKGYCLIALSDYD
-85 VADTFLSKLT
+85 VADTFLSKLSN
-95 DQIITWEP
+95 QIITWKP
-103 SKQRNENLASLDYLK
+103 SKQRNEYLASLDYLK
-118 GNLYLSMNNF
+118 GTLYLSMNNF
-128 NGANQLLM
+128 NGANQLFM

-142 DYESRFDDVYVNILF
+142 DYESCFDDSYVNILF
-157 TLASVKLAL
+157 SLAGVKLAL

-180 DILLRTSKSSSLG
+180 DILSKTSKSSFG
-193 AYSITLANLYEEIG
+193 GVYCITLAILYDEIG
-207 KRENAISLLERELL
+207 KREKAISILDNELQK
-221 NLTPNVPQSAIL
+221 LTPDFAHNAIL
-233 QIKIELA
+233 QIKISLA

-261 EDNLWLYELKA
+261 GDNLWLYELKA

-279 NGNVSQ
+279 KGNVSQ

-313 WASLSSVSLSVNGIL
+313 WASLSTVSLSVNGLL

-371 NDTEASALSSQAS
+371 NDTEAAALSSQAS

-398 SVGGIKNHLRLLD
+398 SVRGLKNQLRLLD

-429 LPTFASLKQNL
+429 LPTFVSLKQKL
-440 RENEVMLDFFPYYE
+440 REDEVMLDFFPYYE
-454 FISYDSYHVYYAVS
+454 FISYDTYHVYYAVS

-479 LKLCRVEQIDE
+479 LKLCRVEHIDE
-490 ILRNSKLYDAKNL
+490 LLRNSKLYDAKNL

-537 AISCGVKRLGDVYQL
+537 AISCGAKRLGDVYQL

-566 VKDSAKKSIVLFGG
+566 VKDSAKKSIALFGG
-580 IDYDASISIN
+580 IDYDASISVN

-614 NEVTDISD
+614 NEVADITD
-622 LLTGVMNTTVYS
+622 LLAGVMNTTVYS

-763 VMTLW
+763 VLTLW

-783 AQIKERLEY
+783 GQIKEGLEY

>member
-1 MFEMMRCFVFL
+1 MHEIMRRFVFL
-12 FIMLSICTS
+12 FILLSICTS
-21 SYSQNLIDLQR
+21 SYSQNLKDLQC
-32 KVKTLVL
+32 KVKNLVL

-51 KDCGNIDMVQNDS
+51 KDCGNIDMMQNDS
-64 QDLFGIAY
+64 QDLFEIAY

-180 DILLRTSKSSSLG
+180 DILSKASKKTSLG

-207 KRENAISLLERELL
+207 KRENAISLLERELQ

-240 YFYTLDGKYQQAY
+240 YFYTLYGKYQQAY
-253 DLLSDIEY
+253 DLLFDIEY
-261 EDNLWLYELKA
+261 GDNLWLYELKA

-338 TIDNKGIID
+338 IVDNKGIID

-359 LVNKLAISERIK
+359 LVNKLAILERIK
-371 NDTEASALSSQAS
+371 NDTEAAALSSQVS

-440 RENEVMLDFFPYYE
+440 REDEVMLDFFPYYE
-454 FISYDSYHVYYAVS
+454 FISYDTYHVFYAVS

-537 AISCGVKRLGDVYQL
+537 AISCGAKRLGDVYQL
-552 ASISTLNSLFQRDC
+552 ASISSLNSLFKRDC
-566 VKDSAKKSIVLFGG
+566 VKENAKKSIALFGG
-580 IDYDASISIN
+580 MDYDASISVN
-590 KKNVQDTSKT
+590 KKNVQDSSKT

-614 NEVTDISD
+614 NEVTDISN
-622 LLTGVMNTTVYS
+622 LLAGVMNTTVYS

-644 LLSRHSPSVIHI
+644 LLSSHSPSVIHI

-783 AQIKERLEY
+783 AQIKEGLEY

-806 YQDPLLWA
+806 YQNPLLWA

>member
-1 MFEMMRCFVFL
+1 MRRFVFL
-12 FIMLSICTS
+12 FVMLSICTS
-21 SYSQNLIDLQR
+21 SYSQNLKDLQC
-32 KVKTLVL
+32 KIKNLVL

-51 KDCGNIDMVQNDS
+51 KDRENIDILQNNS
-64 QDLFGIAY
+64 RELFNIAF
-72 YKAYCHVALSDYD
+72 YKGYCLIALSDYD
-85 VADTFLSKLT
+85 VADTFLSKLSN
-95 DQIITWEP
+95 QIITWKP
-103 SKQRNENLASLDYLK
+103 SKQRNEYLASLDYLK
-118 GNLYLSMNNF
+118 GTLYLSMNNF
-128 NGANQLLM
+128 NGANQLFM

-142 DYESRFDDVYVNILF
+142 DYESCFDDSYVNILF
-157 TLASVKLAL
+157 SLAGVKLAL

-180 DILLRTSKSSSLG
+180 DILSKTSKSSFWG
-193 AYSITLANLYEEIG
+193 VYCITLAILYDEIG
-207 KRENAISLLERELL
+207 KREKAISILDNELQK
-221 NLTPNVPQSAIL
+221 LTPDFAHNAIL
-233 QIKIELA
+233 QIKISLA

-261 EDNLWLYELKA
+261 GDNLWLYELKA

-279 NGNVSQ
+279 KGNVSQ

-313 WASLSSVSLSVNGIL
+313 WASLSTVSLSVNGLL

-359 LVNKLAISERIK
+359 LVNKLAVSERIK
-371 NDTEASALSSQAS
+371 NDTEAAALSSQAS

-398 SVGGIKNHLRLLD
+398 SVGGIKNQLRLLD

-429 LPTFASLKQNL
+429 LPTFVSLKQKL

-454 FISYDSYHVYYAVS
+454 FISYDTYHVYYAVS

-490 ILRNSKLYDAKNL
+490 LLRNSKLYDAKNL

-537 AISCGVKRLGDVYQL
+537 AISCGAKRLGDVYQL

-566 VKDSAKKSIVLFGG
+566 VKDSAKKSIALFGG
-580 IDYDASISIN
+580 IDYDASISVN
-590 KKNVQDTSKT
+590 KKNVQDTSKA

-614 NEVTDISD
+614 NEVADISD
-622 LLTGVMNTTVYS
+622 LLAGVMNTTVYS

-783 AQIKERLEY
+783 GQIKEGLEY

>member
-1 MFEMMRCFVFL
+1 MRRFVFL

-21 SYSQNLIDLQR
+21 SYSQNLKDLQR
-32 KVKTLVL
+32 KVNTLVL

-371 NDTEASALSSQAS
+371 DDTGASALSSQAS

>member
-1 MFEMMRCFVFL
+1 M
-12 FIMLSICTS
+12 
-21 SYSQNLIDLQR
+21 
-32 KVKTLVL
+32 
-39 QGRYQLA
+39 
-46 LDEIE
+46 
-51 KDCGNIDMVQNDS
+51 
-64 QDLFGIAY
+64 
-72 YKAYCHVALSDYD
+72 
-85 VADTFLSKLT
+85 
-95 DQIITWEP
+95 
-103 SKQRNENLASLDYLK
+103 
-118 GNLYLSMNNF
+118 
-128 NGANQLLM
+128 
-136 SSKSYF
+136 
-142 DYESRFDDVYVNILF
+142 
-157 TLASVKLAL
+157 
-166 GQKLKAKLYIDEAN
+166 
-180 DILLRTSKSSSLG
+180 G

-338 TIDNKGIID
+338 TID

-454 FISYDSYHVYYAVS
+454 FISYDTYHVYYAVS
-468 ITTKESQVPKF
+468 ITTKESQAPKF

-490 ILRNSKLYDAKNL
+490 ILRNSKLYNAKNL

-537 AISCGVKRLGDVYQL
+537 AISCGAKRLGDVYQL

-566 VKDSAKKSIVLFGG
+566 VKDSAKKSIALFGG
-580 IDYDASISIN
+580 IDYDASISVN
-590 KKNVQDTSKT
+590 KKNVQDSSKT
-600 KLDRSGFDYLPETL
+600 KLDRSGFDYLPETF

-622 LLTGVMNTTVYS
+622 LLAGVMNTTVYS

-768 KVNDLVTKEFMCEFY
+768 KVNDLVTKEFMYEFY
-783 AQIKERLEY
+783 GQIKEGLEY

>member
-1 MFEMMRCFVFL
+1 MHEIMRRFVFL
-12 FIMLSICTS
+12 FILLSICTS
-21 SYSQNLIDLQR
+21 SYSQNLKDLQC
-32 KVKTLVL
+32 KVKNLVL

-51 KDCGNIDMVQNDS
+51 KDCGNIDMMQNDS
-64 QDLFGIAY
+64 QDLFEIAY

-180 DILLRTSKSSSLG
+180 DILSKASKKTSLG

-207 KRENAISLLERELL
+207 KRENAISLLERELQ

-240 YFYTLDGKYQQAY
+240 YFYTLYGKYQQAY
-253 DLLSDIEY
+253 DLLFDIEY
-261 EDNLWLYELKA
+261 GDNLWLYELKA

-338 TIDNKGIID
+338 IVDNKGIID

-359 LVNKLAISERIK
+359 LVNKLAILERIK
-371 NDTEASALSSQAS
+371 NDTEAAALSSQVS

-440 RENEVMLDFFPYYE
+440 REDEVMLDFFPYYE
-454 FISYDSYHVYYAVS
+454 FISYDTYHVFYAVS

-529 NLNKVNFG
+529 NLNKVNLG
-537 AISCGVKRLGDVYQL
+537 AISCGAKRLGDVYQL
-552 ASISTLNSLFQRDC
+552 ASISSLNSLFKRDC
-566 VKDSAKKSIVLFGG
+566 VKENAKKSIALFGG
-580 IDYDASISIN
+580 MDYDASISVN
-590 KKNVQDTSKT
+590 KKNVQDSSKT

-614 NEVTDISD
+614 NEVTDISN
-622 LLTGVMNTTVYS
+622 LLAGVMNTTVYS

-644 LLSRHSPSVIHI
+644 LLSSHSPSVIHI

-783 AQIKERLEY
+783 AQIKEGLEY

-806 YQDPLLWA
+806 YQNPLLWA

>member
-1 MFEMMRCFVFL
+1 MKRFVFL

-21 SYSQNLIDLQR
+21 LYSQNLKDLQR
-32 KVKTLVL
+32 KVNTLVL

-51 KDCGNIDMVQNDS
+51 KECGNIDIVQNNN

-85 VADTFLSKLT
+85 VADTFISELSN
-95 DQIITWEP
+95 QIISWKP

-118 GNLYLSMNNF
+118 GDLYQCMNNF

-142 DYESRFDDVYVNILF
+142 DYESRFDDVYVNVLF
-157 TLASVKLAL
+157 SLAGVKLAL

-180 DILLRTSKSSSLG
+180 DILSKTSKSSSLG

-207 KRENAISLLERELL
+207 KRENAISLLERELQ

-261 EDNLWLYELKA
+261 GDNLWLYELKA

-279 NGNVSQ
+279 KGNVSQ
-285 YIQDYNNEMMKQ
+285 YIQDYNNKMMRQ

-328 VNSFFQGNKG
+328 VNSFFQGNKE

-371 NDTEASALSSQAS
+371 NDTEAAALSSQAS

-440 RENEVMLDFFPYYE
+440 REDEVMLDFFPYYE
-454 FISYDSYHVYYAVS
+454 FISYDTYHVYYAVS

-490 ILRNSKLYDAKNL
+490 LLRNSKLYDAKNL

-529 NLNKVNFG
+529 NLNKVNLG
-537 AISCGVKRLGDVYQL
+537 AISCGAKRLGDVYQL
-552 ASISTLNSLFQRDC
+552 ASISSLNSLFKRDC
-566 VKDSAKKSIVLFGG
+566 VKENAKKSIALFGG
-580 IDYDASISIN
+580 MDYDASISVN
-590 KKNVQDTSKT
+590 KKNVQDSSKT

-614 NEVTDISD
+614 NEVTDISN
-622 LLTGVMNTTVYS
+622 LLAGVMNTTVYS

-644 LLSRHSPSVIHI
+644 LLSSHSPSVIHI

-742 ESIDGVYGLS
+742 ESIDGVY
-752 RAFKIAGAHTI
+752 
-763 VMTLW
+763 V
-768 KVNDLVTKEFMCEFY
+768 V
-783 AQIKERLEY
+783 
-792 HEAFRIAQKKLRLK
+792 
-806 YQDPLLWA
+806 
-814 PFVIID
+814 

>member
-1 MFEMMRCFVFL
+1 MRRFVFL

-21 SYSQNLIDLQR
+21 SYSQNLKDLQR
-32 KVKTLVL
+32 KVNTLVL

-285 YIQDYNNEMMKQ
+285 YMQDYNNEMIKQ

-429 LPTFASLKQNL
+429 FPTFVSLKQNL
-440 RENEVMLDFFPYYE
+440 REDEVMLDFFPYYE
-454 FISYDSYHVYYAVS
+454 FISYDTYYVYYAVS

-566 VKDSAKKSIVLFGG
+566 VKDSAKKSIALFGG
-580 IDYDASISIN
+580 IDYDASISVN

-614 NEVTDISD
+614 NEVTNISD
-622 LLTGVMNTTVYS
+622 LLAGVMNTTVYS

-768 KVNDLVTKEFMCEFY
+768 KVNDLVTREFMCEFY
-783 AQIKERLEY
+783 GQIKEGLEY

>member
-1 MFEMMRCFVFL
+1 MRRFVFL
-12 FIMLSICTS
+12 FILLSICTS
-21 SYSQNLIDLQR
+21 SYSQNLKDLQC
-32 KVKTLVL
+32 KVKNLVL

-51 KDCGNIDMVQNDS
+51 KDCGNIDMMQNDS
-64 QDLFGIAY
+64 QDLFEIAY

-180 DILLRTSKSSSLG
+180 DILSKASKKTSLG

-207 KRENAISLLERELL
+207 KRENAISLLERELQ

-240 YFYTLDGKYQQAY
+240 YFYTLYGKYQQAY
-253 DLLSDIEY
+253 DLLFDIEY
-261 EDNLWLYELKA
+261 GDNLWLYELKA

-338 TIDNKGIID
+338 IIDNKGIIE

-359 LVNKLAISERIK
+359 LVNKLAILERIK
-371 NDTEASALSSQAS
+371 NDTEAAALSSQVS

-440 RENEVMLDFFPYYE
+440 REDEVMLDFFRYYE
-454 FISYDSYHVYYAVS
+454 FISYDTYHVFYAVS

-529 NLNKVNFG
+529 NLNKVNLG
-537 AISCGVKRLGDVYQL
+537 AISCGAKRLGDVYQL
-552 ASISTLNSLFQRDC
+552 ASISSLNSLFKRDC
-566 VKDSAKKSIVLFGG
+566 VKENAKKSIALFGG
-580 IDYDASISIN
+580 MDYDASISVN
-590 KKNVQDTSKT
+590 KKNVQDSSKT

-614 NEVTDISD
+614 NEVTDISN
-622 LLTGVMNTTVYS
+622 LLAGVMNTTVYS

-644 LLSRHSPSVIHI
+644 LLSSHSPSVIHI

-783 AQIKERLEY
+783 AQIKEGLEY

-806 YQDPLLWA
+806 YQNPLLWA

>member
-1 MFEMMRCFVFL
+1 MRRFVFL
-12 FIMLSICTS
+12 FVMLSICTL
-21 SYSQNLIDLQR
+21 SYSQNLKDLQC
-32 KVKTLVL
+32 KIKNLVL

-51 KDCGNIDMVQNDS
+51 KDRENIDILQNNS
-64 QDLFGIAY
+64 RELFNIAF
-72 YKAYCHVALSDYD
+72 YKGYCLIALSDYD
-85 VADTFLSKLT
+85 VADTFLSKLSN
-95 DQIITWEP
+95 QIITWKP
-103 SKQRNENLASLDYLK
+103 SKQRNEYLASLDYLK
-118 GNLYLSMNNF
+118 GTLYLSMNNF
-128 NGANQLLM
+128 NGANQLFM

-142 DYESRFDDVYVNILF
+142 DYESCFDDSYVNILF
-157 TLASVKLAL
+157 SLAGVKLAL

-180 DILLRTSKSSSLG
+180 DILSKTSKSSFWG
-193 AYSITLANLYEEIG
+193 VYCITLAILYDEIG
-207 KRENAISLLERELL
+207 KREKAISILDNELQK
-221 NLTPNVPQSAIL
+221 LTPDFAHNAIL
-233 QIKIELA
+233 QIKISLA

-261 EDNLWLYELKA
+261 GDNLWLYELKA

-279 NGNVSQ
+279 KGNVSQ

-313 WASLSSVSLSVNGIL
+313 WASLSTVSLSVNGLL

-371 NDTEASALSSQAS
+371 NDTEAAALSSQAS

-398 SVGGIKNHLRLLD
+398 SVGGIKNQLRLLD

-429 LPTFASLKQNL
+429 LPTFVSLKQKL
-440 RENEVMLDFFPYYE
+440 REDEVMLDFFPYYE
-454 FISYDSYHVYYAVS
+454 FISYDTYHVYYAVS

-490 ILRNSKLYDAKNL
+490 LLRNSKLYDAKNL

-537 AISCGVKRLGDVYQL
+537 AISCGAKRLGDVYQL

-566 VKDSAKKSIVLFGG
+566 VKDSAKKSIALFGG
-580 IDYDASISIN
+580 IDYDASISVN

-600 KLDRSGFDYLPETL
+600 KVDRSGFDYLPETL
-614 NEVTDISD
+614 NEVADISD
-622 LLTGVMNTTVYS
+622 LLAGVMNTTVYS

-783 AQIKERLEY
+783 GQIKEGLEY
-792 HEAFRIAQKKLRLK
+792 HEAFRIAQQKLRLK

>member
-1 MFEMMRCFVFL
+1 MHEIMRRFVFL
-12 FIMLSICTS
+12 FILLSVCTS
-21 SYSQNLIDLQR
+21 SYSQNLKDLQR
-32 KVKTLVL
+32 KVNTLVL

-51 KDCGNIDMVQNDS
+51 KDCGNIDMVKNDS

-118 GNLYLSMNNF
+118 GDLYQCMNNF

-142 DYESRFDDVYVNILF
+142 DYESRFDDVYVNVLF
-157 TLASVKLAL
+157 SLAGVKLAL

-180 DILLRTSKSSSLG
+180 DILSKASKKTSLG

-207 KRENAISLLERELL
+207 KRENATSLLERELQ

-261 EDNLWLYELKA
+261 GDNLWLYELKA

-328 VNSFFQGNKG
+328 VNSFFQGY
-338 TIDNKGIID
+338 KGIID
-347 TYNYLLFLKNFV
+347 KKGIIETYNYLLFLKNFV

-371 NDTEASALSSQAS
+371 NDTEAAALSSQAS

-440 RENEVMLDFFPYYE
+440 REDEVMLDFFPYYE
-454 FISYDSYHVYYAVS
+454 FISYDTYHVYYGVS

-490 ILRNSKLYDAKNL
+490 LLRNSKLYDAKNL

-566 VKDSAKKSIVLFGG
+566 VKDSAKKSIALFGG
-580 IDYDASISIN
+580 IDYDASISVN

-622 LLTGVMNTTVYS
+622 LLAGVMNTTVYS

-720 KMDLSDTE
+720 KMDLSDKE

-752 RAFKIAGAHTI
+752 RAFKIAGADTI

-783 AQIKERLEY
+783 AQIKEGLEY

>member
-1 MFEMMRCFVFL
+1 MRRFVFL
-12 FIMLSICTS
+12 FVMLSICTS
-21 SYSQNLIDLQR
+21 SYSQNLKDLQC
-32 KVKTLVL
+32 KIKNLVL

-51 KDCGNIDMVQNDS
+51 KDRENIDILQNNS
-64 QDLFGIAY
+64 RELFNIAF
-72 YKAYCHVALSDYD
+72 YKGYCLIALSDYD
-85 VADTFLSKLT
+85 VADTFLSKLSN
-95 DQIITWEP
+95 QIITWKP
-103 SKQRNENLASLDYLK
+103 SKQRNEYLASLDYLK
-118 GNLYLSMNNF
+118 GTLYLSMNNF
-128 NGANQLLM
+128 NGANQLFM

-142 DYESRFDDVYVNILF
+142 DYESCFDDSYVNILF
-157 TLASVKLAL
+157 SLAGVKLAL

-180 DILLRTSKSSSLG
+180 DILSKTSKSSFWG
-193 AYSITLANLYEEIG
+193 VYCITLAILYDEIG
-207 KRENAISLLERELL
+207 KREKAISILDNELQK
-221 NLTPNVPQSAIL
+221 LTPDFAHNAIL
-233 QIKIELA
+233 QIKISLA

-261 EDNLWLYELKA
+261 GDNLWLYELKA

-279 NGNVSQ
+279 KGNVSQ

-313 WASLSSVSLSVNGIL
+313 WASLSTVSLSVNGLL

-359 LVNKLAISERIK
+359 LVNKLAVSERIK
-371 NDTEASALSSQAS
+371 NDTEAAALSSQAS

-398 SVGGIKNHLRLLD
+398 SVGGIKNQLRLLD

-429 LPTFASLKQNL
+429 LPTFVSLKQKL

-454 FISYDSYHVYYAVS
+454 FISYDTYHVYYAVS

-490 ILRNSKLYDAKNL
+490 LLRNSKLYDAKNL

-537 AISCGVKRLGDVYQL
+537 AISCGAKRLGDVYQL

-566 VKDSAKKSIVLFGG
+566 VKDSAKKSIALFGG
-580 IDYDASISIN
+580 IDYDASISVN

-614 NEVTDISD
+614 NEVADISD
-622 LLTGVMNTTVYS
+622 LLAGVMNTTVYS

-783 AQIKERLEY
+783 GQIKEGLEY
-792 HEAFRIAQKKLRLK
+792 HEAFRIAQQKLRLK

>member
-1 MFEMMRCFVFL
+1 MHEIMRRFVFL
-12 FIMLSICTS
+12 FIMLCICTS
-21 SYSQNLIDLQR
+21 LYSQNLKDLQR
-32 KVKTLVL
+32 KVNTLVL

-51 KDCGNIDMVQNDS
+51 KECGNIDIVQNNN

-85 VADTFLSKLT
+85 VADTFISKLSN
-95 DQIITWEP
+95 QIISWEP
-103 SKQRNENLASLDYLK
+103 SKQRNDNLASLDYLK
-118 GNLYLSMNNF
+118 GDLYQCMNNF

-142 DYESRFDDVYVNILF
+142 DYESRFDDVYVNVLF
-157 TLASVKLAL
+157 SLAGVKLAL

-180 DILLRTSKSSSLG
+180 DILSKTSKSSSLG

-207 KRENAISLLERELL
+207 KREKAISILDNELQKI
-221 NLTPNVPQSAIL
+221 TPDFAQNAIL
-233 QIKIELA
+233 QIKILLA

-261 EDNLWLYELKA
+261 GDNLWLYELKA

-279 NGNVSQ
+279 KGNVSQ
-285 YIQDYNNEMMKQ
+285 YIQDYNNKMMRQ

-328 VNSFFQGNKG
+328 VNSLFQGNKG

-359 LVNKLAISERIK
+359 LVYKLAISERIK
-371 NDTEASALSSQAS
+371 NDTEAAALSSQAS

-398 SVGGIKNHLRLLD
+398 SVGGIKNQLRLLD

-440 RENEVMLDFFPYYE
+440 REDEVMLDFFPYYE
-454 FISYDSYHVYYAVS
+454 FISYDTYHVYYAVS

-490 ILRNSKLYDAKNL
+490 LLRNSKLYDAKNL
-503 VFYSE
+503 VFYSA

-529 NLNKVNFG
+529 NLNKVNLG
-537 AISCGVKRLGDVYQL
+537 AISCGAKRLGDVYQL
-552 ASISTLNSLFQRDC
+552 ASISSLNSLFKRDC
-566 VKDSAKKSIVLFGG
+566 VKENAKKSIALFGG
-580 IDYDASISIN
+580 MDYDASISVN
-590 KKNVQDTSKT
+590 KKNVQDSSKT

-614 NEVTDISD
+614 NEVTDISN
-622 LLTGVMNTTVYS
+622 LLAGVMNTTVYS

-763 VMTLW
+763 VITLW

-783 AQIKERLEY
+783 GQIKEGLEY